1 MTKITL
7 LNLLLRMVFMDNNN
21 ATSFYE
27 IYPERVLDF
36 LNYSSTIRGKSD
48 STIEAYR
55 YDLGLFFRFLK
66 KHRKLVSSEIPFNE
80 ILIHDVNDDFLKK
93 VSLSEIYAFLSYM
106 DKQRHNSAYARAR
119 KTACIKTFFKYLSV
133 KARIIDKDPTLELER
148 PKIKKRNPVYL
159 TLDESRTLL
168 RSMDKENINYKRD
181 YCILTL
187 FLNCGMRLSELVS
200 IRLSKIKDDTLTVI
214 GKGNKERVVYLNQA
228 SVSSIQQ
235 YLTIRSNIETKDEYK
250 DYLFLSTHKR
260 PINKRTVEIL
270 VKKHVHIAGLFDE
283 KYSPHK
289 LRHTAA
295 TLMYKHGKV
304 DIRSLQMIL
313 GHENVSTTQI
323 YTHVDNET
331 LREAV
336 KLNPLAEETE

>member
-1 MTKITL
+1 MS
-7 LNLLLRMVFMDNNN
+7 DNN
-21 ATSFYE
+21 TTYYE
-27 IYPERVLDF
+27 VYPARVLDF

-48 STIEAYR
+48 STIEAYG
-55 YDLGLFFRFLK
+55 YDLGLFFRFIK
-66 KHRKLVSSEIPFNE
+66 MHRRLVPVDIPFDE
-80 ILIHDVNDDFLKK
+80 ILIHDIDDEFLRKIT
-93 VSLSEIYAFLSYM
+93 LSEIYAFLSFT
-106 DKQRHNSAYARAR
+106 DKKRKNSTYARAR

-133 KARIIDKDPTLELER
+133 KARIIDKDPTVELER

-159 TLDESRTLL
+159 TLDESLSLL

-187 FLNCGMRLSELVS
+187 FLNCGLRLSELVS
-200 IRLSKIKDDTLTVI
+200 IRISKIKEDTLTVI
-214 GKGNKERVVYLNQA
+214 GKGNKERVVYLNHA
-228 SVSSIQQ
+228 CISSLNE
-235 YLTIRSNIETKDEYK
+235 YMTIRSKIETDDQYK
-250 DYLFLSTHKR
+250 DYLFLSTHRR

-270 VKKHVHIAGLFDE
+270 VKKHVQHAGLTDE

-323 YTHVDNET
+323 YTHVDNES

-336 KLNPLAEETE
+336 NANPLADE

>member
-1 MTKITL
+1 MS
-7 LNLLLRMVFMDNNN
+7 DNN
-21 ATSFYE
+21 TTYYE
-27 IYPERVLDF
+27 VYPARVLDF

-48 STIEAYR
+48 STIEAYG
-55 YDLGLFFRFLK
+55 YDLGLFFRFIK
-66 KHRKLVSSEIPFNE
+66 MHRRLVPVDIPFDE
-80 ILIHDVNDDFLKK
+80 ILIHDIDDEILRK
-93 VSLSEIYAFLSYM
+93 VTLSEIYAFLSFT
-106 DKQRHNSAYARAR
+106 DKKRKNSTYARAR

-133 KARIIDKDPTLELER
+133 KARIIDKDPTVELER

-159 TLDESRTLL
+159 TLDESLSLL

-187 FLNCGMRLSELVS
+187 FLNCGLRLSELVS
-200 IRLSKIKDDTLTVI
+200 IRISKIKEDTLTVI
-214 GKGNKERVVYLNQA
+214 GKGNKERVVYLNHA
-228 SVSSIQQ
+228 CISSLNE
-235 YLTIRSNIETKDEYK
+235 YMTIRSKIETDDQYK
-250 DYLFLSTHKR
+250 DYLFLSTHRR

-270 VKKHVHIAGLFDE
+270 VKKHVQHAGLTDE

-323 YTHVDNET
+323 YTHVDNES

-336 KLNPLAEETE
+336 NANPLADE

>member
-1 MTKITL
+1 
-7 LNLLLRMVFMDNNN
+7 MVFMDNNSS
-21 ATSFYE
+21 ATHYE

-66 KHRKLVSSEIPFNE
+66 KHRKLISTDIPFNE
-80 ILIHDVNDDFLKK
+80 ILIHDINDDFLKK

-200 IRLSKIKDDTLTVI
+200 IRISKIKDDTLTVI

-235 YLTIRSNIETKDEYK
+235 YLTIRSDIQTKDEYK

-323 YTHVDNET
+323 YTHVDNEA

-336 KLNPLAEETE
+336 KLNPLADENE

>member
-1 MTKITL
+1 
-7 LNLLLRMVFMDNNN
+7 MVTMSENN
-21 ATSFYE
+21 TTYYE
-27 IYPERVLDF
+27 VYPARVLDF

-48 STIEAYR
+48 STIEAYG
-55 YDLGLFFRFLK
+55 YDLGLFFRFIK
-66 KHRKLVSSEIPFNE
+66 MHRRLVPADIPFDE
-80 ILIHDVNDDFLKK
+80 ILIHDIDDEFLRKIT
-93 VSLSEIYAFLSYM
+93 LSEIYAFLSFT
-106 DKQRHNSAYARAR
+106 DKKRKNSTYARAR

-133 KARIIDKDPTLELER
+133 KARIIDKDPTVELER

-159 TLDESRTLL
+159 TLDESLSLL

-187 FLNCGMRLSELVS
+187 FLNCGLRLSELVS
-200 IRLSKIKDDTLTVI
+200 IRISKIKEDTLTVI
-214 GKGNKERVVYLNQA
+214 GKGNKERVVYLNHA
-228 SVSSIQQ
+228 CISSLNE
-235 YLTIRSNIETKDEYK
+235 YMTIRSKIETDDQYK
-250 DYLFLSTHKR
+250 DYLFLSTHRR

-270 VKKHVHIAGLFDE
+270 VKKHVQHAGLTDE

-323 YTHVDNET
+323 YTHVDNES

-336 KLNPLAEETE
+336 NANPLADE

>member
-1 MTKITL
+1 MSE
-7 LNLLLRMVFMDNNN
+7 NN
-21 ATSFYE
+21 TTYYE
-27 IYPERVLDF
+27 VYPARVLDF

-48 STIEAYR
+48 STIEAYG
-55 YDLGLFFRFLK
+55 YDLGLFFRFIK
-66 KHRKLVSSEIPFNE
+66 MHRRLVPADIPFDE
-80 ILIHDVNDDFLKK
+80 ILIHDIDDEFLRKIT
-93 VSLSEIYAFLSYM
+93 LSEIYAFLSFT
-106 DKQRHNSAYARAR
+106 DKKRKNSTYARAR

-133 KARIIDKDPTLELER
+133 KARIIDKDPTVELER

-159 TLDESRTLL
+159 TLDESLSLL

-187 FLNCGMRLSELVS
+187 FLNCGLRLSELVS
-200 IRLSKIKDDTLTVI
+200 IRISKIKEDTLTVI
-214 GKGNKERVVYLNQA
+214 GKGNKERVVYLNHA
-228 SVSSIQQ
+228 CISSLNEYMI
-235 YLTIRSNIETKDEYK
+235 IRSKIETDDQYK
-250 DYLFLSTHKR
+250 DYLFLSTHRR

-270 VKKHVHIAGLFDE
+270 VKKHVQYAGLTDE

-323 YTHVDNET
+323 YTHVDNES

-336 KLNPLAEETE
+336 NANPLADE

>member
-1 MTKITL
+1 
-7 LNLLLRMVFMDNNN
+7 MVTMSDNN
-21 ATSFYE
+21 TTYYE
-27 IYPERVLDF
+27 VYPARVLDF

-48 STIEAYR
+48 STIEAYG
-55 YDLGLFFRFLK
+55 YDLGLFFRFIK
-66 KHRKLVSSEIPFNE
+66 MHRRLVPADIPFDE
-80 ILIHDVNDDFLKK
+80 ILIHDIDDEFLRKIT
-93 VSLSEIYAFLSYM
+93 LSEIYAFLSFT
-106 DKQRHNSAYARAR
+106 DKKRKNSTYARAR

-133 KARIIDKDPTLELER
+133 KARIIDKDPTVELER

-159 TLDESRTLL
+159 TLDESLSLL

-187 FLNCGMRLSELVS
+187 FLNCGLRLSELVS
-200 IRLSKIKDDTLTVI
+200 IRISKIKEDTLTVI
-214 GKGNKERVVYLNQA
+214 GKGNKERVVYLNHA
-228 SVSSIQQ
+228 CISSLNE
-235 YLTIRSNIETKDEYK
+235 YMTIRSKTETDDQYK
-250 DYLFLSTHKR
+250 DYLFLSTHRR

-270 VKKHVHIAGLFDE
+270 VKKHVQHAGLTDE

-323 YTHVDNET
+323 YTHVDNES

-336 KLNPLAEETE
+336 NANPLADE

>member
-1 MTKITL
+1 MMMSDQN
-7 LNLLLRMVFMDNNN
+7 NLY
-21 ATSFYE
+21 YE
-27 IYPERVLDF
+27 VYPEHVLDF

-48 STIEAYR
+48 STIEAYG
-55 YDLGLFFRFLK
+55 YDLGLLFKFLK
-66 KHRKLVSSEIPFNE
+66 MHRRLVPNDIQFDD
-80 ILIHDVNDDFLKK
+80 ILIHDIDDDFLRKI
-93 VSLSEIYAFLSYM
+93 SLSEIYAFLSYM
-106 DKQRHNSAYARAR
+106 DKKRNNSAYARAR

-133 KARIIDKDPTLELER
+133 KARILDKDPTLELER

-159 TLDESRTLL
+159 TLDESLKLL

-200 IRLSKIKDDTLTVI
+200 IRISKIKDDTLSVI
-214 GKGNKERVVYLNQA
+214 GKGNKERVVYLNHA
-228 SVSSIQQ
+228 CISSINE
-235 YLTIRSNIETKDEYK
+235 YMTIRSKVDVIDEYK
-250 DYLFLSTHKR
+250 DYLFLSTHRR
-260 PINKRTVEIL
+260 PINKRSVEVL
-270 VKKHVHIAGLFDE
+270 VKKHVQGAGLFDE

-323 YTHVDNET
+323 YTHVDNES

-336 KLNPLAEETE
+336 KANPLSEENE

>member
-1 MTKITL
+1 MTTTYT
-7 LNLLLRMVFMDNNN
+7 
-21 ATSFYE
+21 APYE
-27 IYPERVLDF
+27 IYPQRVLDF

-48 STIEAYR
+48 STIEAYG

-66 KHRKLVSSEIPFNE
+66 MHRRLVSREIPLHD
-80 ILIHDVNDDFLKK
+80 ILIHDIDDDFLRKIT
-93 VSLSEIYAFLSYM
+93 LSEIYAFLSYT
-106 DKQRHNSAYARAR
+106 DKSRQNSAYARAR

-133 KARIIDKDPTLELER
+133 KARIIDKDPSVELER

-159 TLDESRTLL
+159 TLDESRSLL

-200 IRLSKIKDDTLTVI
+200 IRISKMKEDTLTVI

-228 SVSSIQQ
+228 SMNSIQD
-235 YLTIRSNIETKDEYK
+235 YLTIRNNVPVPDEYS
-250 DYLFLSTHKR
+250 DYLFLSTHRR
-260 PINKRTVEIL
+260 PINKRTVEVL
-270 VKKHVHIAGLFDE
+270 VKKHVQAAGLFGD

-323 YTHVDNET
+323 YTHVDNES

-336 KLNPLAEETE
+336 KLNPLAEE

>member
-1 MTKITL
+1 MS
-7 LNLLLRMVFMDNNN
+7 DNN
-21 ATSFYE
+21 TTYYE
-27 IYPERVLDF
+27 VYPARVLDF

-48 STIEAYR
+48 STIEAYG
-55 YDLGLFFRFLK
+55 YDLGLFFRFIK
-66 KHRKLVSSEIPFNE
+66 MHRRLVPVDIPFDE
-80 ILIHDVNDDFLKK
+80 ILIHDIDDEFLRK
-93 VSLSEIYAFLSYM
+93 VTLSEIYAFLSFT
-106 DKQRHNSAYARAR
+106 DKKRKNSTYARAR

-133 KARIIDKDPTLELER
+133 KARIIDKDPTVELER

-159 TLDESRTLL
+159 TLDESLSLL

-187 FLNCGMRLSELVS
+187 FLNCGLRLSELVS
-200 IRLSKIKDDTLTVI
+200 IRISKIKEDTLTVI
-214 GKGNKERVVYLNQA
+214 GKGNKERVVYLNHA
-228 SVSSIQQ
+228 CISSLNE
-235 YLTIRSNIETKDEYK
+235 YMTIRSKIETDDQYK
-250 DYLFLSTHKR
+250 DYLFLSTHRR

-270 VKKHVHIAGLFDE
+270 VKKHVQHAGLTDE

-323 YTHVDNET
+323 YTHVDNES

-336 KLNPLAEETE
+336 NANPLADE

>member
-1 MTKITL
+1 MSDSNTT
-7 LNLLLRMVFMDNNN
+7 
-21 ATSFYE
+21 TYYE
-27 IYPERVLDF
+27 VYPERVLDF

-66 KHRKLVSSEIPFNE
+66 RHRRLVAAEVPFDEIF
-80 ILIHDVNDDFLKK
+80 IHDVDDEFLRKIT
-93 VSLSEIYAFLSYM
+93 LSEIYAFLSYT
-106 DKQRHNSAYARAR
+106 DKQRKNSAYARAR

-159 TLDESRTLL
+159 TLDQSRTLL

-200 IRLSKIKDDTLTVI
+200 IRISKIREDTLTVI

-228 SVSSIQQ
+228 SVSSIHQ
-235 YLTIRSNIETKDEYK
+235 YMTIRSEIEPKDEYK
-250 DYLFLSTHKR
+250 DYLFLSTQKR

-270 VKKHVHIAGLFDE
+270 VKKHVHNAGLYDE

-323 YTHVDNET
+323 YTHVDNEA

-336 KLNPLAEETE
+336 QLNPLADETE

>member
-1 MTKITL
+1 MTTTHT
-7 LNLLLRMVFMDNNN
+7 DP
-21 ATSFYE
+21 YE
-27 IYPERVLDF
+27 IYPQRVLDF

-48 STIEAYR
+48 STIEAYG
-55 YDLGLFFRFLK
+55 YDLGLFFKFLK
-66 KHRKLVSSEIPFNE
+66 MHRRLVSREIPFND
-80 ILIHDVNDDFLKK
+80 ILIHDIDDDFLRKIT
-93 VSLSEIYAFLSYM
+93 LSEIYAFLSYT
-106 DKQRHNSAYARAR
+106 DKSRQNSAYARAR

-133 KARIIDKDPTLELER
+133 KARIIDKDPSVELER

-159 TLDESRTLL
+159 TLDESRSLL

-200 IRLSKIKDDTLTVI
+200 IRISKMKEDTLTVI

-228 SVSSIQQ
+228 SMNSIQD
-235 YLTIRSNIETKDEYK
+235 YLIIRNNLTVPDEYS
-250 DYLFLSTHKR
+250 DYLFLSTHRR
-260 PINKRTVEIL
+260 PINKRTVEVL
-270 VKKHVHIAGLFDE
+270 VKKHVRAAGLFED

-323 YTHVDNET
+323 YTHVDNES

-336 KLNPLAEETE
+336 KLNPLAEE

>member
-1 MTKITL
+1 MSDQNTIY
-7 LNLLLRMVFMDNNN
+7 
-21 ATSFYE
+21 YE
-27 IYPERVLDF
+27 VYPERVLDF

-66 KHRKLVSSEIPFNE
+66 MHRRQIPKDISFDD
-80 ILIHDVNDDFLKK
+80 ILIHDVDDEFLKN
-93 VSLSEIYAFLSYM
+93 VTLSEIYAFLSYM
-106 DKQRHNSAYARAR
+106 DKKRHNSAFARAR

-159 TLDESRTLL
+159 TLDESLSLL

-200 IRLSKIKDDTLTVI
+200 IRISKIKDDTLTVI
-214 GKGNKERVVYLNQA
+214 GKGNKERVVYLNHA
-228 SVSSIQQ
+228 SLSSINE
-235 YLTIRSNIETKDEYK
+235 YMTIRSKIDVADEHKDF
-250 DYLFLSTHKR
+250 LFLSTHR
-260 PINKRTVEIL
+260 RQINKRTVEVL
-270 VKKHVHIAGLFDE
+270 VKKHVQGAGLFDE

-323 YTHVDNET
+323 YTHVDNES

-336 KLNPLAEETE
+336 KLNPLSEENND

>member
-1 MTKITL
+1 MSE
-7 LNLLLRMVFMDNNN
+7 NN
-21 ATSFYE
+21 TTYYE
-27 IYPERVLDF
+27 VYPARVLDF

-48 STIEAYR
+48 STIEAYG
-55 YDLGLFFRFLK
+55 YDLGLFFRFIK
-66 KHRKLVSSEIPFNE
+66 MHRRLVPADIPFDE
-80 ILIHDVNDDFLKK
+80 ILIHDIDDEFLRKIT
-93 VSLSEIYAFLSYM
+93 LSEIYAFLSYT
-106 DKQRHNSAYARAR
+106 DKKRKNSTYARAR

-133 KARIIDKDPTLELER
+133 KARIIDKDPTVELER

-159 TLDESRTLL
+159 TLDESLSLL

-187 FLNCGMRLSELVS
+187 FLNCGLRLSELVS
-200 IRLSKIKDDTLTVI
+200 IRISKIKEDTLTVI
-214 GKGNKERVVYLNQA
+214 GKGNKERVVYLNHA
-228 SVSSIQQ
+228 CISSLNE
-235 YLTIRSNIETKDEYK
+235 YMTIRSKIETDDQYK
-250 DYLFLSTHKR
+250 DYLFLSTHRR

-270 VKKHVHIAGLFDE
+270 VKKHVQHAGLTDE

-323 YTHVDNET
+323 YTHVDNES

-336 KLNPLAEETE
+336 NANPLADE

>member
-1 MTKITL
+1 MSE
-7 LNLLLRMVFMDNNN
+7 NN
-21 ATSFYE
+21 TVYYE
-27 IYPERVLDF
+27 VYPARVLDF

-48 STIEAYR
+48 STIEAYG
-55 YDLGLFFRFLK
+55 YDLGLFFRFIK
-66 KHRKLVSSEIPFNE
+66 MHRRLVPSDIPFDD
-80 ILIHDVNDDFLKK
+80 ILIHDIDDEFLRKIT
-93 VSLSEIYAFLSYM
+93 LSEIYAFLSYT
-106 DKQRHNSAYARAR
+106 DKKRKNSTYARAR

-133 KARIIDKDPTLELER
+133 KARIIDKDPTVELER

-159 TLDESRTLL
+159 TLDESLSLL

-187 FLNCGMRLSELVS
+187 FLNCGLRLSELVS
-200 IRLSKIKDDTLTVI
+200 IRISKIKEDTLTVI
-214 GKGNKERVVYLNQA
+214 GKGNKERVVYLNHA
-228 SVSSIQQ
+228 CISSLNE
-235 YLTIRSNIETKDEYK
+235 YMTIRSKVETDDQYK
-250 DYLFLSTHKR
+250 DYLFLSTHRR

-270 VKKHVHIAGLFDE
+270 VKKHVQHAGLTDE

-323 YTHVDNET
+323 YTHVDNES

-336 KLNPLAEETE
+336 NANPLAEE

>member
-1 MTKITL
+1 MNTPKTPYYDTYPP
-7 LNLLLRMVFMDNNN
+7 RM
-21 ATSFYE
+21 
-27 IYPERVLDF
+27 LDF

-48 STIEAYR
+48 STIEAYG
-55 YDLGLFFRFLK
+55 YDLSLFFRFLK
-66 KHRKLVSSEIPFNE
+66 QHRRLVPADLEFSN
-80 ILIHDVNDDFLKK
+80 ILIHDIDDEFIQKIT
-93 VSLSEIYAFLSYM
+93 LSEIYAFLSYT
-106 DKQRHNSAYARAR
+106 DRKRQNSAYARAR
-119 KTACIKTFFKYLSV
+119 KTACIKTFFKYLSSKV
-133 KARIIDKDPTLELER
+133 RIIDKDPTVELER

-159 TLDESRTLL
+159 TLDESLRLL
-168 RSMDKENINYKRD
+168 RSMDQENINYIRD

-187 FLNCGMRLSELVS
+187 FLNCGLRLSELVS
-200 IRLSKIKDDTLTVI
+200 IKISKIKEDTLTVI
-214 GKGNKERVVYLNQA
+214 GKGNKERVVYLNSA
-228 SVSSIQQ
+228 CVSAIAN
-235 YLTIRSNIETKDEYK
+235 YMPIRSKVETDPENKDF
-250 DYLFLSTHKR
+250 LFLSTHRR

-270 VKKHVHIAGLFDE
+270 VKKHVHGAGLYDE

-323 YTHVDNET
+323 YTHVDNEA

-336 KLNPLAEETE
+336 KLNPLADENNK